1 MLGEDQLVFMC
12 IHYTCLYIIGRV
24 SKSKLD
30 KDDCACNLQRSVPR
44 EKLVK
49 VWEKLSKREEEA
61 IVTQVSDF
69 K

>member
-1 MLGEDQLVFMC
+1 MFKC

-30 KDDCACNLQRSVPR
+30 KEMTVH
-44 EKLVK
+44 VIY
-49 VWEKLSKREEEA
+49 KRVFLGKTGKGVGKAGQERGKA

-69 K
+69 KSSPLIL